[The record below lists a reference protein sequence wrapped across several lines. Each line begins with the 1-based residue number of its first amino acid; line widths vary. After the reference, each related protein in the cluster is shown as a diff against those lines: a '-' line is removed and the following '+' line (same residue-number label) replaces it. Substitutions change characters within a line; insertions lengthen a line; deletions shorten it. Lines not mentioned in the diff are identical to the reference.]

1 MRGQM
6 MKKVKVVATSV
17 VTWIMFAAVAVQAI
31 VDELGDDF
39 PSIVEPGLRLGA
51 VLVGVIGV
59 IRRVTPVGSDD
70 YGLV

>member
-1 MRGQM
+1 
-6 MKKVKVVATSV
+6 MKKIKVVATSA
-17 VTWIMFAAVAVQAI
+17 VTYITFFAFAVQA
-31 VDELGDDF
+31 VVAELGDYF
-39 PSIVEPGLRLGA
+39 PSIVEPGLRVVA